1 MREGEGKKVGG
12 VFSDIA
18 IWVIKILSHSRF
30 VYLFE
35 LVLFL
40 FPN

>member
-1 MREGEGKKVGG
+1 MGKGKGADVGG